1 VRERQ
6 RQSEPE
12 RDRIRDN
19 KSEGDKQT
27 SKITRKREGVLPIQ
41 EHVPWD
47 ELNPVRSTNATAPLS
62 GGDGIPGSP
71 PHAAAPSTVTC
82 RWERVLESV
91 CVLVCLVLC
100 VVQYDVTLH
109 FIMMHSAILH
119 TLHCT
124 TL

>member
-1 VRERQ
+1 M
-6 RQSEPE
+6 
-12 RDRIRDN
+12 RDN

-27 SKITRKREGVLPIQ
+27 RKITRKREGVLPIQ

-109 FIMMHSAILH
+109 FIMLHCATLHILH
-119 TLHCT
+119 
-124 TL
+124 